1 VSVRFLEVAR
11 DELLH
16 AHHYYASCS
25 AAAADRFRR
34 DVRSALR
41 RIMAHPDAWHLLDAR
56 FRRCQLTGFPYGVI
70 YEKVG
75 DDLIIVAVA
84 HLHREPDYWRRH
96 AP

>member
-1 VSVRFLEVAR
+1 
-11 DELLH
+11 
-16 AHHYYASCS
+16 
-25 AAAADRFRR
+25 
-34 DVRSALR
+34 
-41 RIMAHPDAWHLLDAR
+41 MAHPDAWHLLDAR

>member
-1 VSVRFLEVAR
+1 VRIRFLEVAR
-11 DELLH
+11 SELLE
-16 AHHYYASCS
+16 AHQYYASYS

-34 DVRSALR
+34 DARSALR
-41 RIMAHPDAWHLLDAR
+41 RMAAHPDAWHPLDAR

-96 AP
+96 TP